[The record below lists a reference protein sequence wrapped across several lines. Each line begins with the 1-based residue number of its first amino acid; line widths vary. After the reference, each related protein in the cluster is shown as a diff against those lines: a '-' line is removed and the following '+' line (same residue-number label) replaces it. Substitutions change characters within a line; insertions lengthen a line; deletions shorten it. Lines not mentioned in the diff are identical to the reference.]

1 MSNITTRD
9 KIQAVKRELGFR
21 KKVYPNLVLAKKMT
35 QTQVDRQV
43 AIFEEI
49 LKDYE
54 DLAKRENKQ
63 LDLL

>member
-1 MSNITTRD
+1 MSITTRD
-9 KIQAVKRELGFR
+9 KIQAIKRELGFR

-35 QTQVDRQV
+35 QTQADRQV

-54 DLAKRENKQ
+54 DLQQRENKQ
-63 LDLL
+63 MKLF